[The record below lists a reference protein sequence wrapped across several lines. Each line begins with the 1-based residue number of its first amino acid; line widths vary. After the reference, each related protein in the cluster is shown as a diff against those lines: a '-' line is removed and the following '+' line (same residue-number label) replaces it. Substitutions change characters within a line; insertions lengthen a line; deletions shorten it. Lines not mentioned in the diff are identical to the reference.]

1 VAIDCKASG
10 FSSAEYL
17 ISEFDG
23 HGINIARIDNNTVAL
38 SMNETTTIQ
47 DLTDLIEIF
56 ATLND
61 NS

>member
-1 VAIDCKASG
+1 MAIDCKASG
-10 FSSAEYL
+10 FSSSEYL

-56 ATLND
+56 ATLTD